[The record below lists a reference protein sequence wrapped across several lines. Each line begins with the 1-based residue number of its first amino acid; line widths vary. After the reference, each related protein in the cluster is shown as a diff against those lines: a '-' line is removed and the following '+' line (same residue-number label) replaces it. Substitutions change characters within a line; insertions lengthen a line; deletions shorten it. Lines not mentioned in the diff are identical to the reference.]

1 MNSDNVIPEDLVPIV
16 LEKAGQLYLQQT
28 GPQGY
33 SLEQLMDTGSEAQIP
48 PELIQQ
54 AYQQLQ
60 QEQAEAKQG
69 QATRRQQLK
78 IGGAIA
84 TTVAVLGTIWVG
96 GTYNHLTAARST
108 VEGKWA
114 QVENQLQRRADLI
127 PQLTQIAQ
135 SYASTEKEI
144 IQTLTQAQTAFLQ
157 AETIAQQSEANE
169 TMQDAIANFQSLA
182 TRYPQLQ
189 SSQLFINLQYEIAG
203 TENRI
208 ATERMRFNQAVQV
221 YNQSLQAFPT
231 VLVAKNMDFKPHPY
245 FQRNSQ

>member
-1 MNSDNVIPEDLVPIV
+1 MNSDNVIPEELVPLV

-33 SLEQLMDTGSEAQIP
+33 SLEQLMDAGSEAQIP
-48 PELIQQ
+48 PEMIQQ

-60 QEQAEAKQG
+60 QDQADAKQR
-69 QATRRQQLK
+69 QATRRQQLQ

-84 TTVAVLGTIWVG
+84 TTVTVLGALWFG
-96 GTYNHLTAARST
+96 GTYNHLNAAKST

-127 PQLTQIAQ
+127 PQLTQVAQ
-135 SYASTEKEI
+135 SHASMEKEI
-144 IQTLTQAQTAFLQ
+144 IQELTRAQTAFSQ
-157 AETIAQQSEANE
+157 AETMTQQAAANQ
-169 TMQDAIANFQSLA
+169 TMQDAIANFQTIA
-182 TRYPQLQ
+182 TRNPSLQ
-189 SSQLFINLQYEIAG
+189 SNELFINLQYEIAG

-208 ATERMRFNQAVQV
+208 ATERMRFNQAVQT

-231 VLVAKNMDFKPHPY
+231 VLVAKSMNLTPHPY
-245 FQRNSQ
+245 FQRSSN